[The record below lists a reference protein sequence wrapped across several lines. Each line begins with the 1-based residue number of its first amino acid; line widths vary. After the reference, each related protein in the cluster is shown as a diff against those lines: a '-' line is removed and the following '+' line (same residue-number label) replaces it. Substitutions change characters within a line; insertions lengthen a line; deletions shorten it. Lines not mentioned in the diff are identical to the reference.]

1 MMQNKT
7 LSANAADIE
16 RRWFVV
22 SARGRVLGRLASEIA
37 AVLRGKHRPDFTPHV
52 DCGDHVIVVDADAV
66 RLTGNKAVDKRHY
79 WHTGYPGHLRSKTYA
94 ELLETEPE
102 EVIRRAVKGMLPH
115 TPLGRK
121 MLRKLKVYSG
131 SEHPHSA
138 QQPEP
143 LPEK

>member
-22 SARGRVLGRLASEIA
+22 SARGKVLGRLATQVA
-37 AVLRGKHRPDFTPHV
+37 AVLRGKHRADFTPHV
-52 DCGDHVIVVDADAV
+52 DCGDHVIVLDAEEV
-66 RLTGNKAVDKRHY
+66 MLTGNKSVGKIRY
-79 WHTGYPGHLRSKTYA
+79 WHTGYPGHLRSKTYG
-94 ELLETEPE
+94 ELLETEPD
-102 EVIRRAVKGMLPH
+102 EVIRRAVRGMLPH

-121 MLRKLKVYSG
+121 MLTKLKVYRG

-143 LPEK
+143 LPED